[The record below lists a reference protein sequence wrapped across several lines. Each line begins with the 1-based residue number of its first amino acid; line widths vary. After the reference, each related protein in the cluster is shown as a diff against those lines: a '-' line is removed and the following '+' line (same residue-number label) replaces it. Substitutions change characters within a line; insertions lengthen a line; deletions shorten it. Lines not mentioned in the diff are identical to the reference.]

1 MSVIQKE
8 VRLGFNDTINRYR
21 EMNNIIKDEMINA
34 KIEDLRSTHCSLM
47 LPWAYFVFKICIEC
61 KDD

>member
-1 MSVIQKE
+1 
-8 VRLGFNDTINRYR
+8 
-21 EMNNIIKDEMINA
+21 MNSIIKDEMINA

-47 LPWAYFVFKICIEC
+47 LPWAYFVFKICTEC